1 MHGILSVVHSCLLP
15 VTLEMYL
22 LNHIDKQIRDA
33 SLVFRTEPTAKTRRK
48 TENLQSKTDVL
59 RSIGKQS
66 GESAE
71 SVLKFGTSS

>member
-1 MHGILSVVHSCLLP
+1 

-22 LNHIDKQIRDA
+22 LNHIDKEIRAMIQDG

-48 TENLQSKTDVL
+48 TEKLQSKMDVL